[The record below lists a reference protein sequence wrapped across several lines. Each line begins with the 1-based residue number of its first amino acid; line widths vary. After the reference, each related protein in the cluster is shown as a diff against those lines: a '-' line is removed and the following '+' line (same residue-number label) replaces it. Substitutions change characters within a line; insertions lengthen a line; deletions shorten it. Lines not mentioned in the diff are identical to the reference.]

1 MGNIKTHDI
10 KKAAVILMD
19 NYPEKFTPVFAD
31 NKAVIK
37 EMNIAD
43 SKLMLNKVAGSV
55 TRLHKIRARES
66 A

>member
-1 MGNIKTHDI
+1 MGNIKTQAI
-10 KKAAVILMD
+10 KRAAKILID
-19 NYPEKFTPVFAD
+19 TYPDKFTPVFVS
-31 NKAVIK
+31 NKVVIK

-43 SKLMLNKVAGSV
+43 SKLMLNKLAGSV